1 MMVSLVL
8 TISIYSY
15 LQLARGCRGL
25 PLRVQEASV
34 VLTFLEFVV
43 GVASRIVLWDPC
55 ASEGARALDSVAY
68 SGRTPVRPSACP
80 LHHES
85 VKPVALA
92 LASQPP
98 CMDTRLEL

>member
-80 LHHES
+80 LVRFTTKVLS
-85 VKPVALA
+85 PSRSRLLPSLLA
-92 LASQPP
+92 WTP
-98 CMDTRLEL
+98 D